1 MNIIHK
7 YKIIKK
13 INSGGQGT
21 FYLVKY
27 KVGEATND
35 RYQNFKDLSVF
46 YFLEPFLIHAVLEV
60 HLECLEFIDFKN

>member
-27 KVGEATND
+27 KNRKNIKKSILRKIINQFFGE
-35 RYQNFKDLSVF
+35 K
-46 YFLEPFLIHAVLEV
+46 
-60 HLECLEFIDFKN
+60 